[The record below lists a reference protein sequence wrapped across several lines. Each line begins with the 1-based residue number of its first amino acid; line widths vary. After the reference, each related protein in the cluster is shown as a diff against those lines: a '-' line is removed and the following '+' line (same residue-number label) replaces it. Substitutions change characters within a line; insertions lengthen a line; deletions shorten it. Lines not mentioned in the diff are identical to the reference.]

1 MDVRPGDAVLA
12 INGAPIGEAATPNER
27 LVSQAG
33 EEVELT
39 LRRDG
44 RVFAVTVRTIADEAP
59 GRYRDWVNLN
69 RALCHQRSAG
79 RIGYLHV
86 PDMGPEGFAEF
97 HRGFLAEYDRHALIV
112 DVRFNGGGNVS
123 ALLLEKLAR
132 RRLGYDYPRWGAPEP
147 YPPES
152 PRGPLVAITNEWAG
166 SDCDIFSHTFKVLKL
181 GPLVGRRTWGGV
193 IGIWPRHRLADG
205 TMTTQPEFSFAF
217 DDVGWQVENYGTDP
231 DIEID
236 ITPQDYAAGVDAQL
250 RKAIKVALDLLGS
263 KPVHTPD
270 LSHRPR
276 MQP

>member
-1 MDVRPGDAVLA
+1 
-12 INGAPIGEAATPNER
+12 
-27 LVSQAG
+27 VSQAG

-166 SDCDIFSHTFKVLKL
+166 SDGDIFSHTFKVLKL
-181 GPLVGRRTWGGV
+181 GPLVGRWRTTAPTPTSPRRTTPPAWTPSCGRRSRWRSTCWPANPYTLLIFR
-193 IGIWPRHRLADG
+193 IGRAC
-205 TMTTQPEFSFAF
+205 
-217 DDVGWQVENYGTDP
+217 N
-231 DIEID
+231 
-236 ITPQDYAAGVDAQL
+236 
-250 RKAIKVALDLLGS
+250 
-263 KPVHTPD
+263 
-270 LSHRPR
+270 LSYL
-276 MQP
+276 